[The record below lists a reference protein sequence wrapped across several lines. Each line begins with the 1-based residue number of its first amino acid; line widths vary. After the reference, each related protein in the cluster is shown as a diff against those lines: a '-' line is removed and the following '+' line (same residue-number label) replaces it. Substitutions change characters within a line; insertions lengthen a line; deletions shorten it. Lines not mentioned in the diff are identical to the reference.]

1 MEEDMNRQIRNA
13 ISSLMIVAIAGIGL
27 MAFGQN
33 PCCPQPCVVQ
43 PVQPQVPVVQ
53 QQVIDQVVQ
62 PVAQP
67 CPAPC
72 PQPVVQPVAPIC
84 PAPCPQTVTCPA
96 PCPQP
101 VQPVVEQHV
110 IDQVVQPCPQPVQP
124 VVEQQVIDQVVQPC
138 PAPCQQPCQPVSFI
152 QAQGFAQTVA
162 FGGNF
167 GDARDLAREIERNAD
182 DLKKY
187 FRRSLRCLD
196 CVSDEYYDNVKEF
209 ESATDRLRRDAR
221 RNDCDLGASVNEVL
235 RLAECISAYMDPCS
249 LCPEAIEAWNCLRGD
264 LQTLAGQFCNTVCF
278 QQPIS
283 LQPACVAPQPAIFVQ
298 PVQPAPTCCP
308 GNINY

>member
-1 MEEDMNRQIRNA
+1 MKRQIRNA
-13 ISSLMIVAIAGIGL
+13 ISSLVIAAIAGIGP
-27 MAFGQN
+27 MALGQN

-43 PVQPQVPVVQ
+43 PVQPVVQ

-72 PQPVVQPVAPIC
+72 PPPVVVQPVVQ
-84 PAPCPQTVTCPA
+84 
-96 PCPQP
+96 
-101 VQPVVEQHV
+101 
-110 IDQVVQPCPQPVQP
+110 
-124 VVEQQVIDQVVQPC
+124 QQVIDQVVQPC
-138 PAPCQQPCQPVSFI
+138 PAPCPQPVVQPIAPICPAPCPQTVACPAPCPQPCPAPVSYI
-152 QAQGFAQTVA
+152 QAQGYVQTVA
-162 FGGNF
+162 YGATSA
-167 GDARDLAREIERNAD
+167 GDARDLAKDIERNAD

-196 CVSDEYYDNVKEF
+196 CVSDDYYDNVKAF

-221 RNDCDLGASVNEVL
+221 REDCDLPATVNEVL

-264 LQTLAGQFCNTVCF
+264 LQTLAGQFCNTVSF

-283 LQPACVAPQPAIFVQ
+283 LQPSCVAPQPAQFVQ
-298 PVQPAPTCCP
+298 PVQTVQPVQPVQYVQPAPVCCP
-308 GNINY
+308 GDTHNHEHKF